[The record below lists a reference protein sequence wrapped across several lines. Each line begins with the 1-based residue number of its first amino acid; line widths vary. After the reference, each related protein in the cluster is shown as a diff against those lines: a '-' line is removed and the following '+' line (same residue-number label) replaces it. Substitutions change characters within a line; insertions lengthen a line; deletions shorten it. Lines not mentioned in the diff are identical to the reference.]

1 MISKARYVH
10 TNLVAR
16 DWRRLVDFYMNVF
29 GCQPVPPERHLEADW
44 VARATGIPSAQI
56 HGMHLRLPGY
66 GENGPTLEI
75 FQYNYLAEGSV
86 PRINRP
92 GFAHLAFSVAD
103 VKAALAEVTAAGG
116 ISVGEIVEV
125 EIPDAGRIRFVYAAD
140 PEGNLLELQTWEAL
154 KEPAEE
160 ES

>member
-66 GENGPTLEI
+66 NENGPTLEI
-75 FQYNYLAEGSV
+75 FQYNHLTEGSV
-86 PRINRP
+86 PKINRP

-125 EIPDAGRIRFVYAAD
+125 EIPDAGQIRFVYAAD